1 MSIVKINKTIRL
13 STEVN
18 EKLKRLAN
26 ANGVFE
32 SKIIEMGIEELD
44 TQYKTDLT
52 TQLNQI
58 EQLESSFTK

>member
-52 TQLNQI
+52 KQLNQI

>member
-52 TQLNQI
+52 KQLNQI
-58 EQLESSFTK
+58 EQLETSFTK

>member
-26 ANGVFE
+26 ANGVFK

-52 TQLNQI
+52 KQLNQI

>member
-13 STEVN
+13 STEIN

-52 TQLNQI
+52 KQLNQI

>member
-52 TQLNQI
+52 KQLSQI